1 MRLIGLLLVVTVV
14 LPACSL
20 GPSNSPARDEAE
32 TAGREHA
39 KPHSPTLAAV
49 TSKRTGMQHRAADGQ
64 AIAKVMR
71 TGGNLPPSRVEAAC
85 PSSPH
90 TAGGADGSGS
100 CWPGPANTGV
110 PAGTALTNYTGPCV
124 ITVAN
129 TLIDA
134 RIVAC
139 DLQVRAPGVRITRS
153 RIHGSVA
160 TAEDS
165 SGFSFSILDSEVIV
179 GDRVGTGIGAVD
191 FTAERVHVT
200 GGNRSMHCW
209 RDCTIR
215 DSYVHGQFRDDTGRA
230 HESGVRMGAR
240 MNLLHNTIACDAPNV
255 PPDAGCSAGL
265 TGYGDYA
272 TVENNTIERNL
283 FLATPGGTCAY
294 GGSAPSKPFPNAH
307 HIVFKDNIFQRGT
320 NPSDH
325 GEYICGYYATVM
337 SFDVVAPGNAF
348 INNRYDD
355 GAPVTPAM

>member
-1 MRLIGLLLVVTVV
+1 MRHINILLVAPLLLS
-14 LPACSL
+14 ACSS
-20 GPSNSPARDEAE
+20 GAPNERSRDEAR
-32 TAGREHA
+32 TTGSAQTNPRA
-39 KPHSPTLAAV
+39 PTTLAA
-49 TSKRTGMQHRAADGQ
+49 TPGHGGSAHGAAAQQLDGK
-64 AIAKVMR
+64 IMR
-71 TGGNLPPSRVEAAC
+71 TGGNLPASRVEAVC
-85 PSSPH
+85 TGGPH
-90 TAGGADGSGS
+90 TPGGADGAGG

-110 PAGTALTNYTGPCV
+110 PAGTALTTYSGPCL
-124 ITVAN
+124 ITTAN

-134 RIVAC
+134 RVVNC
-139 DLQVRAPGVRITRS
+139 DLRIRAPGVRITRS
-153 RIHGSVA
+153 RINGSVA
-160 TAEDS
+160 TDADS
-165 SGFSFSILDSEVIV
+165 TGFSFTISDSEVNV
-179 GDRVGTGIGAVD
+179 GDRVGTGVGEVD
-191 FTAERVHVT
+191 FIAERVHVT

-230 HESGVRMGAR
+230 HESGIRMGAR

-272 TVENNTIERNL
+272 TVENNNIERNL

-294 GGSAPSKPFPNAH
+294 GGASPSKPFPNAH

-320 NPSDH
+320 QPSDH

-337 SFDVVAPGNAF
+337 SFDVAAPGNAF

-355 GAPVTPAM
+355 GTPVAPAM